1 VIGRRSNR
9 ARVPWLLDA
18 AVVAA
23 GVLTIALL
31 VFSTQITS
39 ATLDRTTSSKNELAS
54 LMQEVGLSH
63 VWLEEA
69 LAGDRTIDVERQVY
83 ASIAAARSSC
93 LGLRRTDPVP
103 ALSRL
108 CTHLQNLRALA
119 EQRWKT
125 PAAAKP
131 GSRQDQRYDAAFNA
145 SLAVAGEVEHSIS
158 EQTAQARTTVNRIN
172 AGIVFAVFLIFG
184 GMTLI
189 VGRRARQLAAYNERL
204 RRLDG
209 LKDNLM
215 ASVSHELR
223 TPLTSTIGF
232 LQTVERSDVDLD
244 DDTQRELIGIA
255 RVQAQRLA
263 RLVDDL
269 LFFAQVENG
278 GIRLA
283 WGNVDVTRL
292 ANECVQATRL
302 RAQEKSVA
310 LGLRAEPLPHLRGDR
325 ARIAQLLDNL
335 VSNAVKFTPSGGQV
349 DVAIEADDAEVRIVV
364 SDTGIGVPEAEQPQ
378 LFERFF
384 RANAAVD
391 NAIAGTGLGLPI
403 AKAIVDAHDGAISI
417 ESKEGRGTTVFVRLP
432 LGVSSSSV
440 ARSRAR
446 LPERPLL
453 SR

>member
-1 VIGRRSNR
+1 VSRLK
-9 ARVPWLLDA
+9 VPWLLDA
-18 AVVAA
+18 AVVAL

-31 VFSTQITS
+31 VFSTRITS
-39 ATLDRTTSSKNELAS
+39 TTLDSASSAKSELAS
-54 LMQEVGLSH
+54 LKLQVGLSH
-63 VWLEEA
+63 IWLEEA
-69 LAGDRTIDVERQVY
+69 IAGDRTIDVERQVY
-83 ASIAAARSSC
+83 ANLTDARSSC
-93 LGLRRTDPVP
+93 LGLHRAV
-103 ALSRL
+103 ASRL
-108 CTHLQNLRALA
+108 CAQLGDLRALA
-119 EQRWKT
+119 VQRWKNRAT
-125 PAAAKP
+125 AKP
-131 GSRQDQRYDAAFNA
+131 GSRQDQNYDAAFNA
-145 SLAVAGEVEHSIS
+145 SLAVADQVEHSIS
-158 EQTAQARTTVNRIN
+158 EQTAHARTTVNRIN
-172 AGIVFAVFLIFG
+172 AGIVFGVFLIFG
-184 GMTLI
+184 GMTLV
-189 VGRRARQLAAYNERL
+189 VGRRARQLAAYNRRL

-244 DDTQRELIGIA
+244 DEKQRELISIA

-283 WGNVDVTRL
+283 WGNVDVGRL
-292 ANECVQATRL
+292 AEECVQATKL
-302 RAQEKSVA
+302 RAQEKGVA
-310 LGLRAEPLPHLRGDR
+310 LRFTSEPLPHLRGDR

-335 VSNAVKFTPSGGQV
+335 VSNAVKFTPTGGQV
-349 DVAIEADDAEVRIVV
+349 DVVVESDEAEVRVAV
-364 SDTGIGVPEAEQPQ
+364 SDSGIGVPEAEQPQ

-384 RANAAVD
+384 RANAAIE

-417 ESKEGRGTTVFVRLP
+417 ESEEGRGTRVFVRLP
-432 LGVSSSSV
+432 LGVSSTSPVRTRTHS
-440 ARSRAR
+440 
-446 LPERPLL
+446 PERPLL

>member
-1 VIGRRSNR
+1 VIGARANR
-9 ARVPWLLDA
+9 VRVPWLLDA

-31 VFSTQITS
+31 LFSTRMTS
-39 ATLDRTTSSKNELAS
+39 ATLDSTASSKSELAS
-54 LMQEVGLSH
+54 LKQQIGLSH

-69 LAGDRTIDVERQVY
+69 LAGDRTIDVERQVF

-93 LGLRRTDPVP
+93 LGLSGTEPAA

-108 CTHLQNLRALA
+108 CAHLKDLRALA
-119 EQRWKT
+119 AQRWKSR
-125 PAAAKP
+125 AAARP
-131 GSRQDQRYDAAFNA
+131 GSRQDQRYDAAFNT
-145 SLAVAGEVEHSIS
+145 SLAVAGEVEHSLS
-158 EQTAQARTTVNRIN
+158 EQTARARATVNRIN

-184 GMTLI
+184 GMTL
-189 VGRRARQLAAYNERL
+189 VVARRARQLAAYNERL

-244 DDTQRELIGIA
+244 DETQRELIAIA

-269 LFFAQVENG
+269 LFFAQVENA
-278 GIRLA
+278 GIRLS
-283 WGNVDVTRL
+283 WGNVDVVRL
-292 ANECVQATRL
+292 AEECVQATKPG
-302 RAQEKSVA
+302 AQEKGVA
-310 LGLRAEPLPHLRGDR
+310 LRFTSEPLPHLRGDR

-335 VSNAVKFTPSGGQV
+335 VSNAVKFTPAGGQV
-349 DVAIEADDAEVRIVV
+349 EVAVEGDDAEVRVEV
-364 SDTGIGVPEAEQPQ
+364 SDSGIGVPEAEQPQ

-384 RANAAVD
+384 RANAAVE
-391 NAIAGTGLGLPI
+391 NAIGGTGLGLPI
-403 AKAIVDAHDGAISI
+403 AKAIVEAHDGAISI
-417 ESKEGRGTTVFVRLP
+417 KSEEGRGTTVFVRLP
-432 LGVSSSSV
+432 LVVSSSSA
-440 ARSRAR
+440 ARSRSR
-446 LPERPLL
+446 VPERPLL

>member
-1 VIGRRSNR
+1 VTRPRSNH
-9 ARVPWLLDA
+9 AKLPWLLDA

-31 VFSTQITS
+31 VFSTRMTS
-39 ATLDRTTSSKNELAS
+39 TTLDSASSAKSELAS
-54 LMQEVGLSH
+54 LKLQVGLSH

-69 LAGDRTIDVERQVY
+69 LAGDRTIDVEQQVY
-83 ASIAAARSSC
+83 ANLKDARSSC
-93 LGLRRTDPVP
+93 VGLHRPV
-103 ALSRL
+103 ASRL
-108 CTHLQNLRALA
+108 CAQLEDLRALA
-119 EQRWKT
+119 VQRWNNRAT
-125 PAAAKP
+125 AKP
-131 GSRQDQRYDAAFNA
+131 GSRQDQNYDAAFNA
-145 SLAVAGEVEHSIS
+145 SLAVADQVEHSIS
-158 EQTAQARTTVNRIN
+158 EQTAHARTTVNRIN
-172 AGIVFAVFLIFG
+172 AGIVFGVLLIFG
-184 GMTLI
+184 GMTLV
-189 VGRRARQLAAYNERL
+189 VGRRARQLAAYNARL

-232 LQTVERSDVDLD
+232 LQTVERSDVELD
-244 DDTQRELIGIA
+244 DHTQRELIAIA

-283 WGNVDVTRL
+283 WGNVDVGGL
-292 ANECVQATRL
+292 AEECVQATKL
-302 RAQEKSVA
+302 RAQEKGVA
-310 LGLRAEPLPHLRGDR
+310 LRLASDPLSHLRGDR

-335 VSNAVKFTPSGGQV
+335 VSNAVKFTPAGGQV
-349 DVAIEADDAEVRIVV
+349 DVLVEADDAEVRVEV
-364 SDTGIGVPEAEQPQ
+364 SDSGIGVPEAEQPQ

-384 RANAAVD
+384 RANAAVE
-391 NAIAGTGLGLPI
+391 NAIGGTGLGLPI

-417 ESKEGRGTTVFVRLP
+417 ESEEGRGTRVFVRLP
-432 LGVSSSSV
+432 LGVRSPSV
-440 ARSRAR
+440 ARPRIRS
-446 LPERPLL
+446 PERPLL